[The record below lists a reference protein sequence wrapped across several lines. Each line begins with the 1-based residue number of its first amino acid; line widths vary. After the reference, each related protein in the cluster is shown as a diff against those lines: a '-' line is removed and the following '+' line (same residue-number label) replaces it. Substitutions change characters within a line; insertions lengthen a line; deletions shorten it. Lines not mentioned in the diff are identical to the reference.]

1 MNPRRLVLALL
12 LAPILFFGFL
22 AFREQ
27 AGNERVLSRF
37 DKAQVARI
45 ELGHGEQNLVLARAG
60 PHEWVIPSA
69 AGAPA
74 DAVRIDAALD
84 RLAAL
89 EGKPAADA
97 APASAH
103 GRAPVTVRL
112 LDAKGAPLAEAAFW
126 THAARAL
133 PDGPLLAIARPPAL
147 PLWPSAWSSQKAP
160 QIDAAKVLK
169 AERLTAAGPVALSDA
184 EAARVAAM
192 LGRLSATDFV
202 AAGSVDWAG
211 ARMVRVTL
219 VDGTA
224 IDLAQVPD
232 GEGRYHLRLASDTHA
247 DVRAARKLAFR
258 VSGVLP

>member
-27 AGNERVLSRF
+27 AGNEHVLPRF

-45 ELGHGEQNLVLARAG
+45 ELSHGEQNLVLARQG
-60 PHEWVIPSA
+60 PQKWLIPSA
-69 AGAPA
+69 ADAPA
-74 DAVRIDAALD
+74 DSARIEAALD

-89 EGKPAADA
+89 EGKPAGDP
-97 APASAH
+97 APAS
-103 GRAPVTVRL
+103 GPKREPVIVRL
-112 LDAKGAPLAEAAFW
+112 LDAKGSALAEAAFW
-126 THAARAL
+126 THEAHAL
-133 PDGPLLAIARPPAL
+133 PDGPRLSVSKPPAL

-184 EAARVAAM
+184 EAAKVAAI

-202 AAGSVDWAG
+202 SGGSVDWAG

-224 IDLAQVPD
+224 VDLAQVPD

-247 DVRAARKLAFR
+247 DVRASRKLAFR
-258 VSGVLP
+258 VSEVLP